1 MFEIVFEFCAMIFV
15 IVTVGAWVVMLPIVI
30 KNSLDDAKDS
40 KKYHEELRKELFEGV
55 TSIEPKK

>member
-1 MFEIVFEFCAMIFV
+1 MFEIVFEFCAMVFV

-40 KKYHEELRKELFEGV
+40 KKYREEMRMEMLEE
-55 TSIEPKK
+55 IEPKW

>member
-1 MFEIVFEFCAMIFV
+1 MFEIVFEFCAMVFV

-40 KKYHEELRKELFEGV
+40 KKYHEKMRMEMLKE
-55 TSIEPKK
+55 IEPKW